1 MITQVI
7 RSPDSRRRSLRA
19 GLIIIACGV
28 LAACGQGQNW
38 SSQPAFIT
46 IGGAVSGLQS
56 SGLTLAN
63 NGIDPL
69 TIAQNGAFTFSLSIA
84 SGQPYAVTVAT
95 QPSGQTCTVTNGSG
109 SATSNV
115 TDVAVTCTTQPTIGG
130 TVTGLSGTLVLE
142 DNGADTLTLTNNG
155 PFTFP
160 TALTSGAQYAVTVAA
175 PPTTQICSISNG
187 SGTATANVTNVAVS
201 CSGFQLRPLPAIY
214 GTGKA
219 VNYSPYRAGGPNAGE
234 IPSSADVLQDLG
246 LLQGAGFNLIRLFG
260 ADAVAQ
266 EILSLANQNYPA
278 LKFQVGIYL
287 EGAPTSC
294 ADNVNQTQIATA
306 IQLANTYP
314 NVVAVSVGNETSFAG
329 NLPAS
334 CLLQYVK
341 EVRSQV
347 VQPITADDDY
357 TFYAGLSAS
366 GEKPDL
372 VLPWLDF
379 VSMHTYPFTD
389 TGSWNWQQTAVA
401 AGPARAAAMMNA
413 AFADAQADYALVAN
427 YSYTTTTGQVTTIGA
442 SLPITV
448 GETGW
453 KAVPTNTAQA
463 IEAVTNP
470 AIANPVNEKWYYDLM
485 ASWRGTGAPLNV
497 FWFEAFDEHWKGTDD
512 GWGLWDASRTPR
524 YALCGI
530 PTAGPPCNTTDLYAG
545 AGYYH

>member
-1 MITQVI
+1 MITQIVQ
-7 RSPDSRRRSLRA
+7 RLGATRRAARTSLV
-19 GLIIIACGV
+19 GIACIA
-28 LAACGQGQNW
+28 LSACGQSQNW
-38 SSQPAFIT
+38 SRQPAFIT
-46 IGGAVSGLQS
+46 IGGTVSGLQS
-56 SGLTLAN
+56 TVVLQD

-69 TIAQNGAFTFSLSIA
+69 TITQNGAFTFALSIA
-84 SGQPYAVTVAT
+84 NGQPYAVTVAT
-95 QPSGQTCTVTNGSG
+95 QPSGQTCEVTNGSG
-109 SATSNV
+109 SATANV
-115 TDVAVTCTTQPTIGG
+115 TNVAVTCTTQPTISG
-130 TVTGLSGTLVLE
+130 TVTGLSGTVVLQ
-142 DNGADTLTLTNNG
+142 DGTDTLTIASNG

-160 TALTSGAQYAVTVAA
+160 TALTSGAQYAVTVTQQ
-175 PPTTQICSISNG
+175 PSTQICSITNG
-187 SGTATANVTNVAVS
+187 AGTATANVTNVSVS
-201 CSGFQLRPLPAIY
+201 CGGFQIRPLPAIY
-214 GTGKA
+214 ATGKA

-246 LLQGAGFNLIRLFG
+246 LLQTAGFNLIRLFG

-266 EILSLANQNYPA
+266 EILSLANQNDPS

-287 EGAPTSC
+287 EGAPSTCVDS
-294 ADNVNQTQIATA
+294 VNQAQIATA

-347 VQPITADDDY
+347 AQPITADDDY

-389 TGSWNWQQTAVA
+389 TGAWDWQQTAVA

-413 AFADAQADYALVAN
+413 ALADAQADYALVAN

-442 SLPITV
+442 SLPITI

-524 YALCGI
+524 YALCGT
-530 PTAGPPCNTTDLYAG
+530 PAGPACNTTDLYAG

>member
-1 MITQVI
+1 MFSQVI
-7 RSPDSRRRSLRA
+7 GPFDIVRHAPRI
-19 GLIIIACGV
+19 GLLFAACIA
-28 LAACGQGQNW
+28 LSACGQSQNW
-38 SSQPAFIT
+38 SRQPAFIT
-46 IGGAVSGLQS
+46 IGGTVSGLQS
-56 SGLTLAN
+56 TGLVLEN

-69 TIAQNGAFTFSLSIA
+69 TVAQNGAFTFSLSIA
-84 SGQPYAVTVAT
+84 NGQPYAVTIAT

-109 SATSNV
+109 SATTNV
-115 TDVAVTCTTQPTIGG
+115 TSAAVTCTTQPTIGG
-130 TVTGLSGTLVLE
+130 TVTGLSGTVVLQ
-142 DNGADTLTLTNNG
+142 DNGTDTLTLSSNG

-160 TALTSGAQYAVTVAA
+160 TALTSGAQYTVTVATF
-175 PPTTQICSISNG
+175 PTTQICSISNAA
-187 SGTATANVTNVAVS
+187 GTATANVTNVAVS
-201 CSGFQLRPLPAIY
+201 CTGFQLRPLPAIY

-234 IPSSADVLQDLG
+234 MPSSADVLQDLG
-246 LLQGAGFNLIRLFG
+246 LLQSAGFDLIRLFG

-266 EILSLANQNYPA
+266 EILSLANQNYPS

-287 EGAPTSC
+287 EGAPSSC

-306 IQLANTYP
+306 IQFANTDP

-347 VQPITADDDY
+347 AQPITADDDY

-366 GEKPDL
+366 GERPDL

-389 TGSWNWQQTAVA
+389 TGAWDWQQTAVA

-413 AFADAQADYALVAN
+413 ALADAQADYALVAN

-442 SLPITV
+442 SLPITI

-463 IEAVTNP
+463 IEAVSNP

-512 GWGLWDASRTPR
+512 GWGLWDASRTAR
-524 YALCGI
+524 YALCGT
-530 PTAGPPCNTTDLYAG
+530 PAGPACNATDLYAG

>member
-1 MITQVI
+1 MITHVI
-7 RSPDSRRRSLRA
+7 RSLDSRRRSSRS
-19 GLIIIACGV
+19 GLLV
-28 LAACGQGQNW
+28 LACLTLSACGQSQNW
-38 SSQPAFIT
+38 SRQPAFIT
-46 IGGAVSGLQS
+46 IGGTVSGLQS
-56 SGLTLAN
+56 TVVLQN

-69 TIAQNGAFTFSLSIA
+69 TLTQNGAFTFSLSIA
-84 SGQPYAVTVAT
+84 SGQPYAVTIAT
-95 QPSGQTCTVTNGSG
+95 QPSGQTCAVSNGSG

-115 TDVAVTCTTQPTIGG
+115 TNVAVTCATQPTIGG
-130 TVTGLSGTLVLE
+130 TVTGLSGTVVLQ
-142 DNGADTLTLTNNG
+142 DNGTDTLTISSNG

-160 TALTSGAQYAVTVAA
+160 TALSAGAQYAVTVSQQ
-175 PPTTQICSISNG
+175 PSTQVCSITAG
-187 SGTATANVTNVAVS
+187 SGTASANVTNVAVS
-201 CSGFQLRPLPAIY
+201 CGGFQLRPLPAIY

-246 LLQGAGFNLIRLFG
+246 LLQSAGFDLIRLFG

-266 EILSLANQNYPA
+266 EILSLANQNDPS

-287 EGAPTSC
+287 EGAPSSC
-294 ADNVNQTQIATA
+294 VDTVNQTQIATA

-372 VLPWLDF
+372 VLPWIDF

-389 TGSWNWQQTAVA
+389 IGAWDWQQTAVA

-413 AFADAQADYALVAN
+413 AFANAQADYALVAN
-427 YSYTTTTGQVTTIGA
+427 YSYTTTSGQVTTIGA
-442 SLPITV
+442 SLPITI

-463 IEAVTNP
+463 IEAVSNP
-470 AIANPVNEKWYYDLM
+470 AIANPVNAKWYYDLM

-524 YALCGI
+524 YALCGT
-530 PTAGPPCNTTDLYAG
+530 PAGPACNSSDLYAG